1 MIVFLDKSLKRI
13 CEITQ
18 YKSIIWHIM
27 DPVSDEL
34 GGDFEFELPA
44 GLYDEVETDY
54 FVFND
59 QTPDWFG
66 VIKSIEKR
74 DDEDGT
80 IVKISGV
87 MGGDVLS
94 RRVIY
99 PQQQYKGWVRDVIH
113 DILKETFIS
122 PKSLNRKV
130 ENFSYESADDDNYRV
145 LVNLMLRGETVAA
158 ALKGLCLQA
167 GCTYRFRLVQN
178 EDGRFT
184 GFSLS
189 LKTGADL
196 SEKVIFDDVRENVS
210 SFRYAKN
217 VTNTATHAIVGGGG
231 DGVDQT
237 IVQYP
242 DYSTEDTIGLGRKEV
257 FVDKSNLTDSNGKL
271 EYAAYIEQLKTAG
284 IEELKKR
291 EISEVAESDISMY
304 GYEIGTHFNISDVVT
319 IGNTKIGISYTSRV
333 LGVVYSSEVG
343 IGDSVTLEI
352 GNLEVAPEP
361 PPEEQIEEIEGEE
374 PDTSTKQ
381 PLGEGK
387 TTAFDIITGIMY
399 GDDGPIEDFSNG
411 YASSYILI
419 QNKDSAEFNF
429 GLNITSGENPVRMM
443 RFILNKT
450 QRTQLYHII
459 TEEIPK
465 LRFVVISNQGASVGA
480 ISFDFREEIYD
491 SENDKYNFYINVYSY
506 NINDGCH
513 GSINRS
519 FAINRDAIPPDPT
532 GGGYN
537 PFSFTDYTYEPMV
550 IGGEITAV
558 DGLDEYTFYAMSGYP
573 DAAETVITSEDYW
586 DISYPIFKAY
596 TATHP
601 HSILKVNGII
611 VDFPDA
617 IYLADGSSVTIDILP
632 ETGYIID
639 SVEIT
644 APWSTITTVTPNSQY
659 MIDSLKGSVEISVH
673 VVAEG

>member
-1 MIVFLDKSLKRI
+1 MIVFLNKNLHRI

-18 YKSIIWHIM
+18 YKSIIWHPM

-34 GGDFEFELPA
+34 GGDFEFELPT
-44 GLYDEVETDY
+44 GLYDEVEADY
-54 FVFND
+54 FVYNSE
-59 QTPDWFG
+59 TPDWFG
-66 VIKSIEKR
+66 VVKAVEKR
-74 DDEDGT
+74 DDEDGVL
-80 IVKISGV
+80 VKISGV

-99 PQQQYKGWVRDVIH
+99 PQQQYHGWIRSVVS
-113 DILKETFIS
+113 DILKENFIA
-122 PKSLNRKV
+122 PKNINRKI
-130 ENFSYESADDDNYRV
+130 ESFNYESESDDNFRE
-145 LVNLMLRGETVAA
+145 LVNLMLSGNTVAN

-167 GCTYRFRLVQN
+167 GCSYRFRLVQN

-184 GFSLS
+184 GFSLRLVKGS
-189 LKTGADL
+189 DL
-196 SEKVIFDDVRENVS
+196 SEKVIFDDIRENVN

-217 VTNTATHAIVGGGG
+217 VTNTATHAIIGGSG

-291 EISEVAESDISMY
+291 EISEVAESDIAMF
-304 GYEIGTHFNISDVVT
+304 GYEIGTHFNISDIVT
-319 IGNTKIGISYTSRV
+319 ISNSKINVSYTSRV
-333 LGVVYSSEVG
+333 LGVVYSYAPETGESM
-343 IGDSVTLEI
+343 TLEI

-361 PPEEQIEEIEGEE
+361 PPEERLEEEEGEE
-374 PDTSTKQ
+374 PQTGTKVPLGDSTK
-381 PLGEGK
+381 
-387 TTAFDIITGIMY
+387 TAFDIITGIMY

-429 GLNITSGENPVRMM
+429 GLNITSGKNAVKMIRY
-443 RFILNKT
+443 ILTKT
-450 QRTQLYHII
+450 QRTQLYNII

-532 GGGYN
+532 GGGYS
-537 PFSFTDYTYEPMV
+537 PFDFADYSFEPMV
-550 IGGEITAV
+550 VGSEIEAV
-558 DGLDEYTFYAMSGYP
+558 NGLDEYTFYAMSGYP

-586 DISYPIFKAY
+586 DISYPVFKGY
-596 TATHP
+596 TETHP
-601 HSILKVNGII
+601 HSILKINGIT
-611 VDFPDA
+611 VDYPDA

-639 SVEIT
+639 SVTIT
-644 APWSTITTVTPNSQY
+644 AESTITTVIPNSQY
-659 MIDSLKGSVEISVH
+659 TIASLKGPVEIYVH

>member
-13 CEITQ
+13 CEITK

-34 GGDFEFELPA
+34 GGDFEFHLPT

-54 FVFND
+54 FVYNSE
-59 QTPDWFG
+59 TPDWFG
-66 VIKSIEKR
+66 VVKGIDKR

-87 MGGDVLS
+87 MGGDVLT

-130 ENFSYESADDDNYRV
+130 ENFSYESAQDDEFRD
-145 LVNLMLRGETVAA
+145 LVNLMLNGETVAA

-167 GCTYRFRLVQN
+167 GCSYRFRLVQN
-178 EDGRFT
+178 SEGRFT
-184 GFSLS
+184 GFSLR
-189 LKTGADL
+189 LVRGADM
-196 SEKVIFDDVRENVS
+196 SEKVVFDDIRENVT

-217 VTNTATHAIVGGGG
+217 ITSAATHAIVGGSG

-291 EISEVAESDISMY
+291 EISEVAESDIAMF
-304 GYEIGTHFNISDVVT
+304 GYEIGTHFNISDIVT
-319 IGNTKIGISYTSRV
+319 ISNSKINVSYTSRV
-333 LGVVYSSEVG
+333 LGVVYSYAPETGESMT
-343 IGDSVTLEI
+343 IEI
-352 GNLEVAPEP
+352 GNLELAPEP
-361 PPEEQIEEIEGEE
+361 PPEERLEDEEGEE

-387 TTAFDIITGIMY
+387 ITELDIVTGIMY
-399 GDDGPIEDFSNG
+399 GDNGPIEDFSNG

-429 GLNITSGENPVRMM
+429 GLNITSGKNPVKMIRY
-443 RFILNKT
+443 ILTKT
-450 QRTQLYHII
+450 QRTQLYNII

-465 LRFVVISNQGASVGA
+465 LRMIVLSSGMAIGA
-480 ISFDFREEIYD
+480 IYFQFKEEIYD
-491 SENDKYNFYINVYSY
+491 IETDKYNFYVNVISA
-506 NINDGCH
+506 NIEDGCH

-558 DGLDEYTFYAMSGYP
+558 NGLDEYTFYAMSGYP

-586 DISYPIFKAY
+586 NISYPIFKAY
-596 TATHP
+596 TATYP
-601 HSILKVNGII
+601 HSILIINGIT

-632 ETGYIID
+632 ETGYIIN
-639 SVEIT
+639 SVTIT
-644 APWSTITTVTPNSQY
+644 APESTITTVTPNSQY
-659 MIDSLKGSVEISVH
+659 MIDSLKGSVAISID
-673 VVAEG
+673 VAAE

>member
-18 YKSIIWHIM
+18 YKSIIWHII

-44 GLYDEVETDY
+44 GLYDEVKTDY
-54 FVFND
+54 FVYNSE
-59 QTPDWFG
+59 TPDWFG
-66 VIKSIEKR
+66 VVKSIEKR
-74 DDEDGT
+74 DDEDGVL
-80 IVKISGV
+80 VKISGV

-99 PQQQYKGWVRDVIH
+99 PQQQYSGWIRSVAS
-113 DILKETFIS
+113 DILKETFIT
-122 PKSLNRKV
+122 PKLINRKI
-130 ENFSYESADDDNYRV
+130 ENFSYESETDDDFRA
-145 LVNLMLRGETVAA
+145 LVNLMLNGETVAT

-167 GCTYRFRLVQN
+167 GCSYRFRLVQN
-178 EDGRFT
+178 SEGRFT
-184 GFSLS
+184 GFSLRLVRGS
-189 LKTGADL
+189 DL
-196 SEKVIFDDVRENVS
+196 SEKVVFDDVRENVT

-217 VTNTATHAIVGGGG
+217 ITSAATHAIVGGSG

-271 EYAAYIEQLKTAG
+271 EYASYIEQLKAAG

-291 EISEVAESDISMY
+291 EISEVAESDIAMF
-304 GYEIGTHFNISDVVT
+304 GYEIGTHFNISDIVT
-319 IGNTKIGISYTSRV
+319 ISNSKINVSYTSRV
-333 LGVVYSSEVG
+333 LGVVYSYAPETGESMT
-343 IGDSVTLEI
+343 IEI

-374 PDTSTKQ
+374 PETGTKVPLGDSTK
-381 PLGEGK
+381 
-387 TTAFDIITGIMY
+387 AVFDIITGIMY
-399 GDDGPIEDFSNG
+399 GEDGPIEDFSNG

-419 QNKDSAEFNF
+419 QNQNNAEFNF
-429 GLNITSGENPVRMM
+429 GINIVSGDNPVKMI
-443 RFILNKT
+443 RFILNNT
-450 QRTQLYHII
+450 QRTQLYNII

-519 FAINRDAIPPDPT
+519 FAINRDSIPPDPT

-537 PFSFTDYTYEPMV
+537 PFSFTDYTFEPMV
-550 IGGEITAV
+550 VGSEIEAV

-573 DAAETVITSEDYW
+573 DAAETVITSEEYW
-586 DISYPIFKAY
+586 DISYPVFKEY
-596 TATHP
+596 TVTYP
-601 HSILKVNGII
+601 HSILKINGII

-632 ETGYIID
+632 ETGYIIN
-639 SVEIT
+639 SVTIT
-644 APWSTITTVTPNSQY
+644 APGSTITTVTPNSQY
-659 MIDSLKGSVEISVH
+659 MIASLKGPVEISVY